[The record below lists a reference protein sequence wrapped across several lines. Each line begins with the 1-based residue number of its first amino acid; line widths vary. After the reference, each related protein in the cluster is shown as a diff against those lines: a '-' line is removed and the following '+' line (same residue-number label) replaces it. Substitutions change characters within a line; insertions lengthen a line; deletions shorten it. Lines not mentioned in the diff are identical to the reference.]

1 MHPSLHSMLDF
12 FEKWRGGQYK
22 DDYTVMYAV
31 EKLFYKK
38 LPFEEGYDVWVA
50 SPAGKVSMEST
61 NEDFPPR
68 VAEKIGWKNFA
79 EHIGAKEE
87 KARFTKELEPY
98 LEEFKR
104 AAEKKSA
111 AHWKKIETIANVPK
125 GVPADIKEFE
135 TVFAYLEKEGV

>member
-1 MHPSLHSMLDF
+1 
-12 FEKWRGGQYK
+12 
-22 DDYTVMYAV
+22 
-31 EKLFYKK
+31 
-38 LPFEEGYDVWVA
+38 
-50 SPAGKVSMEST
+50 MEST
-61 NEDFPPR
+61 NEGFPPR
-68 VAEKIGWKNFA
+68 VAEKIGRKNFT

-104 AAEKKSA
+104 AADKKSA

-135 TVFAYLEKEGV
+135 TVFAYLEKEGVKPRDRERGTICGQKWMV

>member
-1 MHPSLHSMLDF
+1 M
-12 FEKWRGGQYK
+12 EGGQYK

-68 VAEKIGWKNFA
+68 VAEKIGRKKFA

-87 KARFTKELEPY
+87 GNNWNDFCFHE
-98 LEEFKR
+98 
-104 AAEKKSA
+104 
-111 AHWKKIETIANVPK
+111 
-125 GVPADIKEFE
+125 D
-135 TVFAYLEKEGV
+135 